1 MQFNNVMGRGALTWH
16 WSGDESLCNLLNRQS
31 HSRITI
37 MIRDFDF
44 MIMNHDYVLCRIYN
58 FKRCQLEVAN
68 NKITNNFDFVLLF

>member
-1 MQFNNVMGRGALTWH
+1 MALVRRR
-16 WSGDESLCNLLNRQS
+16 SLCNLLNRQS
-31 HSRITI
+31 HSRISI
-37 MIRDFDF
+37 MIRDYDF